1 MLLQCPD
8 AFVESTLNFLKEA
21 GLRRQECV
29 VLWLGK
35 RSSTTINIQH
45 CYRPI
50 QRARA
55 DQFHIPPEGM
65 AALQAKMRAD
75 RLMVAAQVHS
85 HPNEAF
91 HSKADD
97 DWAIVRH
104 EGALSLVVP
113 RFASD
118 TSAVNF
124 FQETKVYRFSNRAK
138 WDEVLRPQVPAC
150 LRII

>member
-1 MLLQCPD
+1 MLLQCPRPFI
-8 AFVESTLNFLKEA
+8 ASTLNFLKEA
-21 GLRRQECV
+21 GQRRQECV

-35 RSSTTINIQH
+35 RAGTAINVRQ

-65 AALQAKMRAD
+65 AALQAQMRAD
-75 RLMVAAQVHS
+75 RLMVAAQIHS

-91 HSKADD
+91 HSRADD
-97 DWAIVRH
+97 EWAIVRH

-113 RFASD
+113 RFAVD
-118 TSAVNF
+118 TFPETF
-124 FQETKVYRFSNRAK
+124 FPQTKVYRFSNRAK
-138 WDEVLRPQVPAC
+138 WDEVLPPEVPAC
-150 LRII
+150 LKII